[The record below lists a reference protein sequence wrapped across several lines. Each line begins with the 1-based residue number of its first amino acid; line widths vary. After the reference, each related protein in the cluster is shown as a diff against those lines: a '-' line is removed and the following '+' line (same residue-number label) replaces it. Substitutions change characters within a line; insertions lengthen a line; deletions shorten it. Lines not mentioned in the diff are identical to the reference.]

1 MLFSKTFVALAATF
15 LTGALAAPVA
25 EAAPTNLKIRNIEA
39 RDVIEDSYIVV
50 YKADISTADLDAA
63 VASANGM
70 LTKRAAGGKG
80 PKKHKGV
87 GNKFNMD
94 GFKGYQIEA
103 DEATIAEISAQET
116 VSRFLPFSSC
126 LRLDT
131 LELPETSWHRI
142 GVSTPTSQSRI
153 VTKQSRNNKLIF
165 QTGRLRREG

>member
-70 LTKRAAGGKG
+70 LSKRAAGGNGNGKG

-87 GNKFNMD
+87 GNKFDMD

-116 VSRFLPFSSC
+116 VSHILSFPHVC
-126 LRLDT
+126 DLRL
-131 LELPETSWHRI
+131 
-142 GVSTPTSQSRI
+142 GVI
-153 VTKQSRNNKLIF
+153 
-165 QTGRLRREG
+165 